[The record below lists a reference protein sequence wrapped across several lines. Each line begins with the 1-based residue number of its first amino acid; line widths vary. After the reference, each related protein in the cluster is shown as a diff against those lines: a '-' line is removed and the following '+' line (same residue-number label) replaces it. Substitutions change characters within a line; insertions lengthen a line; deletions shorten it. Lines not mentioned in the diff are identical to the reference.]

1 MELVSKPD
9 HDKHGLL
16 KVVSKQSSVE
26 LKVLRVQY
34 KDLMDMMSKLSKAE
48 TLGSVCRELIKLFFA
63 CLKPITWHILAP
75 EEKDHFR
82 LTWSGGVIVDS
93 DSSLPSY

>member
-16 KVVSKQSSVE
+16 KVVLKQSSVE

-48 TLGSVCRELIKLFFA
+48 TLGSVCRDLIKLFFA
-63 CLKPITWHILAP
+63 CLKTNHLAYIGS
-75 EEKDHFR
+75 
-82 LTWSGGVIVDS
+82 WS
-93 DSSLPSY
+93 Y